1 MRNRLSA
8 EYITEDHIIEVAR
21 TSEEDQDIEVA
32 LARHFS
38 VFDCE
43 WLTSCG
49 SHTGEQRGQ
58 ANDDPSFFPIPSDTS
73 ADDAVCASD
82 TQSWS
87 CEKERS
93 ITDLSPSFP
102 APRPYPMQN
111 FPTRELFLLQRH
123 GYEKTL

>member
-49 SHTGEQRGQ
+49 SHTGE
-58 ANDDPSFFPIPSDTS
+58 
-73 ADDAVCASD
+73 
-82 TQSWS
+82 
-87 CEKERS
+87 
-93 ITDLSPSFP
+93 
-102 APRPYPMQN
+102 
-111 FPTRELFLLQRH
+111 
-123 GYEKTL
+123 

>member
-1 MRNRLSA
+1 MRNCFSA
-8 EYITEDHIIEVAR
+8 EYVTKYHIIEVAR

-73 ADDAVCASD
+73 ADNTIYASD
-82 TQSWS
+82 T
-87 CEKERS
+87 
-93 ITDLSPSFP
+93 
-102 APRPYPMQN
+102 
-111 FPTRELFLLQRH
+111 
-123 GYEKTL
+123 